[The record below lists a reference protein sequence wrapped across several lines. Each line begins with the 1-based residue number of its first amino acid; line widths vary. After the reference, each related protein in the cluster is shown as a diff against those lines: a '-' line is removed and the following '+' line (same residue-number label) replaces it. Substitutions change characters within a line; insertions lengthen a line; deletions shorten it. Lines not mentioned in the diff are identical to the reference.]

1 MYYFKMSTERYNRDS
16 TNRRRE
22 DKIFLNNTK
31 NSVDNIMLSVYNQ
44 GTLKERTA
52 AKLKGEEYG
61 NNKRNTRR
69 QRDLRA
75 AKEL

>member
-16 TNRRRE
+16 TNRRRK

-52 AKLKGEEYG
+52 ERLKRWKG
-61 NNKRNTRR
+61 
-69 QRDLRA
+69 
-75 AKEL
+75 

>member
-1 MYYFKMSTERYNRDS
+1 MYYFKMSTKRYNRDS
-16 TNRRRE
+16 TNRQRE

>member
-16 TNRRRE
+16 TNRRRK

-31 NSVDNIMLSVYNQ
+31 NSVDNVTLSVYNQ

-52 AKLKGEEYG
+52 AKLKGGKDE
-61 NNKRNTRR
+61 NNRIIK
-69 QRDLRA
+69 QGC
-75 AKEL
+75 

>member
-1 MYYFKMSTERYNRDS
+1 MPAERHFGNS

-44 GTLKERTA
+44 GTLKERA
-52 AKLKGEEYG
+52 AETLEIYVRKKG
-61 NNKRNTRR
+61 
-69 QRDLRA
+69 
-75 AKEL
+75 

>member
-1 MYYFKMSTERYNRDS
+1 MYYFKMSAKRYNRDS
-16 TNRRRE
+16 TNRRRK

-52 AKLKGEEYG
+52 ERAERWKG
-61 NNKRNTRR
+61 
-69 QRDLRA
+69 
-75 AKEL
+75 

>member
-1 MYYFKMSTERYNRDS
+1 
-16 TNRRRE
+16 
-22 DKIFLNNTK
+22 
-31 NSVDNIMLSVYNQ
+31 MLSVYNQ

>member
-1 MYYFKMSTERYNRDS
+1 
-16 TNRRRE
+16 
-22 DKIFLNNTK
+22 
-31 NSVDNIMLSVYNQ
+31 MLSVYNQ
-44 GTLKERTA
+44 GALKERA
-52 AKLKGEEYG
+52 AETLKGEEYG

>member
-16 TNRRRE
+16 TNRRRK

-52 AKLKGEEYG
+52 ERLK
-61 NNKRNTRR
+61 RW
-69 QRDLRA
+69 
-75 AKEL
+75 KE

>member
-44 GTLKERTA
+44 GTLKERA
-52 AKLKGEEYG
+52 AETLEGGKDE
-61 NNKRNTRR
+61 NNKH
-69 QRDLRA
+69 
-75 AKEL
+75 

>member
-1 MYYFKMSTERYNRDS
+1 MYYFKMSAKRYNRDS
-16 TNRRRE
+16 TNRRRK

-52 AKLKGEEYG
+52 ERLEGGQDENY
-61 NNKRNTRR
+61 
-69 QRDLRA
+69 
-75 AKEL
+75 

>member
-52 AKLKGEEYG
+52 ERLKGGKDE
-61 NNKRNTRR
+61 NNKH
-69 QRDLRA
+69 
-75 AKEL
+75 